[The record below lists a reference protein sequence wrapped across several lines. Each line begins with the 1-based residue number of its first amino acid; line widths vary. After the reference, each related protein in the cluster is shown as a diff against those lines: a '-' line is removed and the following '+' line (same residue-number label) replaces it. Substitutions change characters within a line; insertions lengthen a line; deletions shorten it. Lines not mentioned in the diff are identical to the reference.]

1 MAHISHIIYPS
12 GPYPSGSWLE
22 YIFIGYFRGVF
33 QTLRQIRLEEGLAGW
48 YSGLKVNLIRQ
59 IPNNAIMM
67 CTVEYIIYSW
77 TRYVN
82 QWSYNHVTGASMTS
96 PDLNQKVPKIKRL
109 LILSRFF
116 SWDEPNLP
124 LDSAPDSSRVDAHII
139 VHSDVILMMSWW
151 RHNCTRLYFCLSKR
165 IFQLILL

>member
-1 MAHISHIIYPS
+1 LLEQYQYQYQYGLLKNCNINININIENRIDLYPCPIS
-12 GPYPSGSWLE
+12 LE

-82 QWSYNHVTGASMTS
+82 Q
-96 PDLNQKVPKIKRL
+96 
-109 LILSRFF
+109 
-116 SWDEPNLP
+116 
-124 LDSAPDSSRVDAHII
+124 
-139 VHSDVILMMSWW
+139 
-151 RHNCTRLYFCLSKR
+151 
-165 IFQLILL
+165 